1 MAVFVT
7 YIIPAIHVVACIFLI
22 VVVLL
27 QQGKGADVGA
37 VFGGGGSQS
46 LFGASGA
53 GNFLTRLTT
62 GMAIAF
68 MATSLILTYGQTHAL
83 RSGILD
89 RIPAAAAVPVIPPAA
104 NATGTPAAPPAD
116 APAPAAADSAPT
128 PPAADAPAP

>member
-1 MAVFVT
+1 MVVFVS
-7 YIIPAIHVVACIFLI
+7 YIVPAVHVFACVFLI

-37 VFGGGGSQS
+37 LFGGGGSQS

-83 RSGILD
+83 RSGCSGPCVCHET
-89 RIPAAAAVPVIPPAA
+89 RRP
-104 NATGTPAAPPAD
+104 
-116 APAPAAADSAPT
+116 SS
-128 PPAADAPAP
+128 